1 MGRLLSLRKY
11 RLFWCIHV
19 LLATWLGG
27 CQLGGQSITSELPLY
42 EKVQTKNLETLPSH
56 QATPEPAAIQKGD
69 NTLITPQAEIERE
82 NVPVIPRAETEFD
95 LLERLRQKFSL
106 LQSKNTVIQQEID
119 WYISHPDYLN
129 RVFARAERYLFYI
142 AAELERRQMPSD
154 LALLPIIESA
164 YDPFAYSHGRAAGL
178 WQIIPGTANQ
188 LGLKQNWWYDARRDV
203 VDSTRGALD
212 YLQHLHELF
221 QGDWLLA
228 IAGYN
233 AGEGNV
239 ARAIRRTG
247 TTNGPTDFWSIR
259 PHLPPETRKYVP
271 RLLAIQRLVANPEK
285 YGVTLPSIQNEEH
298 FEIIETGGQIDV
310 AMAADLASITTDQLY
325 LLNPG
330 INRWAT
336 DPSGPHRL
344 LIPKQNARFFL
355 SSLRRLG
362 ERDQVEW
369 TRHKVTTGET
379 LSGIALRYQTTT
391 DVVKEVNSLKNNL
404 IRVNEHLMIPHAV
417 KAPSAYT
424 QSVEA
429 RIKRKQNQLH
439 NGQQKT
445 HVVQSGESL
454 WAISKSY
461 ETEVRDLATWN
472 AMAPGDVL
480 RTGKKLII
488 WTKPSSLAQ
497 KQTTPNEHIR
507 RLTYE
512 VRVGDSL
519 SKIGNRFRVTIAE
532 LLKWNNISTDQYLQ
546 PGQELVIYVDVT
558 KQSS

>member
-1 MGRLLSLRKY
+1 VWLS
-11 RLFWCIHV
+11 
-19 LLATWLGG
+19 G
-27 CQLGGQSITSELPLY
+27 CQFGEQNIAPESPLH
-42 EKVQTKNLETLPSH
+42 EKLQTKNPEALPSQ
-56 QATPEPAAIQKGD
+56 QATSKPVAIKKGGD
-69 NTLITPQAEIERE
+69 TLVTPWAEKEGG
-82 NVPVIPRAETEFD
+82 NASVVPLTEKEFD

-106 LQSKNTVIQQEID
+106 LQFKNTAIQQEID

-142 AAELERRQMPSD
+142 TEELEKRQMPSD

-212 YLQHLHELF
+212 YLQYLHELF

-239 ARAIRRTG
+239 ARAIRRVD
-247 TTNGPTDFWSIR
+247 TTNRKKDFWSIS
-259 PHLPPETRKYVP
+259 PHLPLETRKYVP

-285 YGVTLPSIQNEEH
+285 YGVTLPSIQNEAH
-298 FEIIETGGQIDV
+298 FEIIETGGQIDI

-344 LIPKQNARFFL
+344 LIPKQNARSFL
-355 SSLRRLG
+355 SSLKRLG
-362 ERDQVEW
+362 ERGQVEW
-369 TRHKVTTGET
+369 TRHKITTGET
-379 LSGIALRYQTTT
+379 LGGIALRYQTTT
-391 DVVKEVNSLKNNL
+391 DMIKETNNLKNDL
-404 IRVNEHLMIPHAV
+404 IRANEHLMIPHAV

-429 RIKRKQNQLH
+429 RIKRKQNQRR

-445 HVVQSGESL
+445 HVVQPGESL
-454 WAISKSY
+454 WTISKSY
-461 ETEVRDLATWN
+461 KIEVRDLATWN

-480 RTGKKLII
+480 QTGKSLVI
-488 WTKPSSLAQ
+488 WINQLNPAQ
-497 KQTTPNEHIR
+497 KKATPNEYIR

-512 VRVGDSL
+512 VRAGDSL
-519 SKIGNRFRVTIAE
+519 SKIGHRFRVTITE
-532 LLKWNNISTDQYLQ
+532 LLKWNDISADQYLQ

>member
-1 MGRLLSLRKY
+1 MERLLSLRKCC
-11 RLFWCIHV
+11 LFWYIHV

-27 CQLGGQSITSELPLY
+27 CQFGGQNITPDLPLR
-42 EKVQTKNLETLPSH
+42 EKIQTKNLETLPPY
-56 QATPEPAAIQKGD
+56 QATPEPITVQKKD
-69 NTLITPQAEIERE
+69 NTLVT
-82 NVPVIPRAETEFD
+82 PRAETEFD
-95 LLERLRQKFSL
+95 LLERLRQEFSL
-106 LQSKNTVIQQEID
+106 PQSKSTAIQQEID

-129 RVFARAERYLFYI
+129 RVFVRAERYLFHI
-142 AAELERRQMPSD
+142 AAELERRKMPSD
-154 LALLPIIESA
+154 LALLPIVESA

-212 YLQHLHELF
+212 YLQYLHELF

-247 TTNGPTDFWSIR
+247 TTNEPTNFWSIR
-259 PHLPPETRKYVP
+259 PHLPSETRKYVP

-285 YGVTLPSIQNEEH
+285 YGVTLPSIQNEAH
-298 FEIIETGGQIDV
+298 FEVIEMGGQIDI
-310 AMAADLASITTDQLY
+310 AMAADLAGTTTDQLY

-344 LIPKQNARFFL
+344 LIPRRNARSFL
-355 SSLRRLG
+355 SSLRKLG
-362 ERDQVEW
+362 ERDQVKW
-369 TRHKVTTGET
+369 TRHKITTGET
-379 LSGIALRYQTTT
+379 LSSIALRYKTTT
-391 DVVKEVNSLKNNL
+391 DVIKEVNSLKNDL
-404 IRVNEHLMIPHAV
+404 IRIDEHLMIPHAV
-417 KAPSAYT
+417 RAPSAYT

-429 RIKRKQNQLH
+429 RIKRKQDQPR

-445 HVVQSGESL
+445 HVVQLGESL
-454 WAISKSY
+454 WTISRSY
-461 ETEVRDLATWN
+461 EIKVRDLATWN
-472 AMAPGDVL
+472 AMAPDDVL
-480 RTGKKLII
+480 RTGKRLII
-488 WTKPSSLAQ
+488 WAKPSNLAQ
-497 KQTTPNEHIR
+497 KLATPSEHIR

-512 VRVGDSL
+512 VRAGDSL
-519 SKIGNRFRVTIAE
+519 SKIGNRFRVTVAE
-532 LLKWNNISTDQYLQ
+532 LLKWNKISTDQYLQ

>member
-1 MGRLLSLRKY
+1 VWLS
-11 RLFWCIHV
+11 
-19 LLATWLGG
+19 G
-27 CQLGGQSITSELPLY
+27 CQFGEQNIAPESPLH
-42 EKVQTKNLETLPSH
+42 EKIQTKNPEALPSQ
-56 QATPEPAAIQKGD
+56 QATSKPVAIKKGGD
-69 NTLITPQAEIERE
+69 TLVTPWAEKEGG
-82 NVPVIPRAETEFD
+82 NASVVPLTEKEFD

-106 LQSKNTVIQQEID
+106 LQFKNTAIQQEID

-142 AAELERRQMPSD
+142 TEELEKRQMPSD

-212 YLQHLHELF
+212 YLQYLHELF

-239 ARAIRRTG
+239 ARAIRRVD
-247 TTNGPTDFWSIR
+247 TTNRKKDFWSIS
-259 PHLPPETRKYVP
+259 PHLPLETRKYVP

-285 YGVTLPSIQNEEH
+285 YGVTLPSIQNEAH
-298 FEIIETGGQIDV
+298 FEIIETGGQIDI

-344 LIPKQNARFFL
+344 LIPKQNARSFL
-355 SSLRRLG
+355 SSLKRLG
-362 ERDQVEW
+362 ERGQVEW
-369 TRHKVTTGET
+369 TRHKITTGET
-379 LSGIALRYQTTT
+379 LGGIALRYQTTT
-391 DVVKEVNSLKNNL
+391 DMIKETNNLKNDL
-404 IRVNEHLMIPHAV
+404 IRANEHLMIPHAV

-429 RIKRKQNQLH
+429 RIKRKQNQRR

-445 HVVQSGESL
+445 HVVQPGESL
-454 WAISKSY
+454 WTISKSY
-461 ETEVRDLATWN
+461 KIEVRDLATWN

-480 RTGKKLII
+480 QTGKSLVI
-488 WTKPSSLAQ
+488 WINQLNPAQ
-497 KQTTPNEHIR
+497 KKATPNEYIR

-512 VRVGDSL
+512 VRAGDSL
-519 SKIGNRFRVTIAE
+519 SKIGHRFRVTITE
-532 LLKWNNISTDQYLQ
+532 LLKWNDISADQYLQ

>member
-1 MGRLLSLRKY
+1 MGRLLSLSKC
-11 RLFWCIHV
+11 RLFWYIHV
-19 LLATWLGG
+19 FLATWLGG
-27 CQLGGQSITSELPLY
+27 CQFGGQNITPELPPH
-42 EKVQTKNLETLPSH
+42 EKIQTKNLETLPAY
-56 QATPEPAAIQKGD
+56 QATTEPVAIQKGN
-69 NTLITPQAEIERE
+69 NTLVTPRAKTEEE
-82 NVPVIPRAETEFD
+82 NAPVTPRAEAEFD

-106 LQSKNTVIQQEID
+106 LQPKSTAIQQEID

-129 RVFARAERYLFYI
+129 RVFVRAERYLFYI

-154 LALLPIIESA
+154 LALLPIVESA

-212 YLQHLHELF
+212 YLQYLHELF

-247 TTNGPTDFWSIR
+247 TTSGPTNFWSIR
-259 PHLPPETRKYVP
+259 PHLPSETRKYVP

-285 YGVTLPSIQNEEH
+285 YGVTLPSIQNEAY
-298 FEIIETGGQIDV
+298 FEIIETGGQIDM
-310 AMAADLASITTDQLY
+310 AMAADLAGITADQLY

-344 LIPKQNARFFL
+344 LIPKQNTRSFL
-355 SSLRRLG
+355 SSLRGLE
-362 ERDQVEW
+362 EREQVKW
-369 TRHKVTTGET
+369 TRHKITTGET
-379 LSGIALRYQTTT
+379 LSGIALRYKTTM
-391 DVVKEVNSLKNNL
+391 DVVKKVNSLKSDL
-404 IRVNEHLMIPHAV
+404 IRIDEHLMIPHAV
-417 KAPSAYT
+417 RTPSAYT

-429 RIKRKQNQLH
+429 RIKRKQDQPR

-445 HVVQSGESL
+445 HVVQLGESL
-454 WAISKSY
+454 WTISKNY
-461 ETEVRDLATWN
+461 EIKVRDLATWN
-472 AMAPGDVL
+472 SMAPGDVL
-480 RTGKKLII
+480 RTGKRLII

-497 KQTTPNEHIR
+497 KQATPSEYIR
-507 RLTYE
+507 RLIYE
-512 VRVGDSL
+512 VRAGDSL
-519 SKIGNRFRVTIAE
+519 SKIGSRFRVTIAE

>member
-1 MGRLLSLRKY
+1 MEQLLSLREC
-11 RLFWCIHV
+11 RLFWCICV
-19 LLATWLGG
+19 LLTVRLSG
-27 CQLGGQSITSELPLY
+27 CQFGEQNIAPESPLH
-42 EKVQTKNLETLPSH
+42 EKLQTKNPEALPSQ
-56 QATPEPAAIQKGD
+56 QATSKPVAIKKGGD
-69 NTLITPQAEIERE
+69 TLVTPWAEKEGG
-82 NVPVIPRAETEFD
+82 NASVVPLTEKEFD

-106 LQSKNTVIQQEID
+106 LQFKNTAIQQEID

-142 AAELERRQMPSD
+142 TEELEKRQMPSD

-212 YLQHLHELF
+212 YLQYLHELF

-239 ARAIRRTG
+239 ARAIRRVD
-247 TTNGPTDFWSIR
+247 TTNRKKDFWSIS
-259 PHLPPETRKYVP
+259 PHLPLETRKYVP

-285 YGVTLPSIQNEEH
+285 YGVTLPSIQNEAH
-298 FEIIETGGQIDV
+298 FEIIETGGQIDI

-344 LIPKQNARFFL
+344 LIPKQNARSFL
-355 SSLRRLG
+355 SSLKRLG
-362 ERDQVEW
+362 ERGQVEW
-369 TRHKVTTGET
+369 TRHKITTGET
-379 LSGIALRYQTTT
+379 LGGIALRYQTTT
-391 DVVKEVNSLKNNL
+391 DMIKETNNLKNDL
-404 IRVNEHLMIPHAV
+404 IRANEHLMIPHAV

-429 RIKRKQNQLH
+429 RIKRKQNQRR

-445 HVVQSGESL
+445 HVVQPGESL
-454 WAISKSY
+454 WTISKSY
-461 ETEVRDLATWN
+461 KIEVRDLATWN

-480 RTGKKLII
+480 QTGKSLVI
-488 WTKPSSLAQ
+488 WINQLNPAQ
-497 KQTTPNEHIR
+497 KKATPNEYIR

-512 VRVGDSL
+512 VRAGDSL
-519 SKIGNRFRVTIAE
+519 SKIGHRFRVTITE
-532 LLKWNNISTDQYLQ
+532 LLKWNDISADQYLQ

>member
-1 MGRLLSLRKY
+1 MEQLLSLREC
-11 RLFWCIHV
+11 RLFWCICV
-19 LLATWLGG
+19 LLTVWLSG
-27 CQLGGQSITSELPLY
+27 CQFGEQNIAPESPLH
-42 EKVQTKNLETLPSH
+42 EKIQTKNPEALPSQ
-56 QATPEPAAIQKGD
+56 QATSKPVAIKKGGD
-69 NTLITPQAEIERE
+69 TLVTPWAEKEGG
-82 NVPVIPRAETEFD
+82 NASVVPLTEKEFD

-106 LQSKNTVIQQEID
+106 LQFKNTAIQQEID

-142 AAELERRQMPSD
+142 TEELEKRQMPSD

-212 YLQHLHELF
+212 YLQYLHELF

-239 ARAIRRTG
+239 ARAIRRVD
-247 TTNGPTDFWSIR
+247 TTNRKKDFWSIS
-259 PHLPPETRKYVP
+259 PHLPLETRKYVP

-285 YGVTLPSIQNEEH
+285 YGVTLPSIQNEAH
-298 FEIIETGGQIDV
+298 FEIIETGGQIDI

-344 LIPKQNARFFL
+344 LIPKQNARSFL
-355 SSLRRLG
+355 SSLKRLG
-362 ERDQVEW
+362 ERGQVEW
-369 TRHKVTTGET
+369 TRHKITTGET
-379 LSGIALRYQTTT
+379 LGGIALRYQTTT
-391 DVVKEVNSLKNNL
+391 DMIKETNNLKNDL
-404 IRVNEHLMIPHAV
+404 IRANEHLMIPHAV

-429 RIKRKQNQLH
+429 RIKRKQNQRR

-445 HVVQSGESL
+445 HVVQPGESL
-454 WAISKSY
+454 WTISKSY
-461 ETEVRDLATWN
+461 KIEVRDLATWN

-480 RTGKKLII
+480 QTGKSLVI
-488 WTKPSSLAQ
+488 WINQLNPAQ
-497 KQTTPNEHIR
+497 KKATPNEYIR

-512 VRVGDSL
+512 VRAGDSL
-519 SKIGNRFRVTIAE
+519 SKIGHRFRVTITE
-532 LLKWNNISTDQYLQ
+532 LLKWNDISADQYLQ